1 MLIISQNLTNYDIP
15 IPEGAI
21 FRVNLAWCD
30 SIDELKNILK
40 KHPDTPIFLDLPI
53 KRIKPP
59 NNKYAIEDLV
69 SVINS
74 NDQIR
79 YLAISN
85 VESEIDLKKYVELF
99 PKNLIIIPKI
109 ESSNAIK
116 NLQNIASMLPGSE
129 KIFMLDHDD
138 LFSDILKE
146 NEPESKFRAH
156 MKTLIE
162 FCDKNNI
169 KLLRTVG
176 VIFNDEEKRI
186 SQYVN

>member
-1 MLIISQNLTNYDIP
+1 MLIISQNLTNYDIQ

-30 SIDELKNILK
+30 SIDQLNDILK
-40 KHPDTPIFLDLPI
+40 KHSGTPIFLDLPI

-59 NNKYAIEDLV
+59 NNRYAIEDLV

-74 NDQIR
+74 NEHIR

-85 VESEIDLKKYVELF
+85 VESDSDLKKYIDLF

-109 ESSNAIK
+109 ESGKAIA
-116 NLQNIASMLPGSE
+116 NLQNIASALNGPE

-138 LFSDILKE
+138 LFSDILKKS
-146 NEPESKFRAH
+146 EPEYKFKEY

-176 VIFNDEEKRI
+176 VVFNDEEKRL

>member
-1 MLIISQNLTNYDIP
+1 MLIISQNLTNYNIP
-15 IPEGAI
+15 IPKDAI

-30 SIDELKNILK
+30 SIDELNNILK
-40 KHPDTPIFLDLPI
+40 KHSNTPIFLDLPI

-59 NNKYAIEDLV
+59 NNRYEIEDLV

-109 ESSNAIK
+109 ESSKAIT
-116 NLQNIASMLPGSE
+116 NLQNIASVLNGPE

-138 LFSDILKE
+138 LFSDILKK
-146 NEPESKFRAH
+146 NESESKF
-156 MKTLIE
+156 KEYIETLIE

-176 VIFNDEEKRI
+176 VIFNDEEKRV